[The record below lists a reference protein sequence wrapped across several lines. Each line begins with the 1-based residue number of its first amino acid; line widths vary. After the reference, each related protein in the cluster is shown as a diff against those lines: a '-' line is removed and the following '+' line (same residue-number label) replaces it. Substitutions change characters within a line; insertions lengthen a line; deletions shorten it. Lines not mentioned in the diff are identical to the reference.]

1 MFNEIIIHM
10 LNPTGLG
17 LLATSIG
24 VDKKKSEEIVEKAA
38 ESVFGS
44 DAGSKITKIISD
56 QYKGGVKTFQIK
68 NSIEEL
74 GVNLPRC
81 PRCPDETVCSSKC
94 KECVDRESYLSDLVK
109 SKDDMN
115 RDLQT
120 RVSQVLEEYSPA
132 QTARFEVLSEK
143 IREQGDTITSLNSQI
158 HELGACRTS
167 IGEKDKEIAQLKI
180 DGLNRDSLLSERN
193 EAIAKL
199 EVLVQQRDSDIES
212 GKRIIEKTNDVVQ
225 ELRSNNS
232 SNVAG
237 ILQDHLEDLE
247 KRDSVMKEISRE
259 KQSLESRVLDLD
271 SRLSLSDSSN
281 SSLLEEKKA
290 LESKVVGLVKS
301 MEETSGRVLEL
312 DSTIIS
318 LTQQVSSRDKT
329 IADMQ
334 EDAKVSDA
342 DMEQLRKDK
351 STLLELFEAC
361 DGDNKENV
369 AHSRGIEADMIEL
382 REKYKNISDT
392 HLESV
397 NEFLR
402 CDEEKDEQDLKIKK
416 LEEELGVCRSTS
428 GSSDEKMEKRMAAK
442 EREIKLMIKDTKDK
456 IESHEERLAF
466 KSRQYSDAV
475 SEKNMIEKKYSDL
488 KKSVD
493 ANEDGMK
500 KASSRVSEIEKEMD
514 DLIEEN
520 RVKIIELTDRIDKE
534 NASHKNT
541 SDLLNKKIYQ
551 SALIRASISTKL
563 SMAESLLEDEKKRR
577 ERCAK
582 SLDEKDEVIS
592 RLDGVIEE
600 MKMKVSED
608 ETFNRATKYI
618 KEAPGKRIPSARF
631 LNEEYANLFW
641 IPGTGKSKHVRM
653 ILEPGGN
660 GKVSPKD
667 IFAFW
672 NQAFKNFD
680 SPGPRKIM
688 VSTPFVNTPVS
699 VSLSDNKAFQTWL
712 RVRKGNSCIFEP
724 TGTSNIS
731 KIYSKEL
738 LLWLYIV
745 HLDGLLGDDGE
756 ELIPPGTEEDGSF
769 SMSSFKLSDMFSW

>member
-1 MFNEIIIHM
+1 M
-10 LNPTGLG
+10 LNPTGFG

-38 ESVFGS
+38 EAVFGN
-44 DAGSKITKIISD
+44 DAGSKITRIISD
-56 QYKGGVKTFQIK
+56 QYKGDVKTFQIK

-74 GVNLPRC
+74 GMNFPRC
-81 PRCPDETVCSSKC
+81 PLCPDEAVCSSKC
-94 KECVDRESYLSDLVK
+94 NECEDRESYLSDLVK
-109 SKDDMN
+109 SKDEMN

-143 IREQGDTITSLNSQI
+143 IRQQGDTITSLDSQVQ
-158 HELGACRTS
+158 ELGACRTS
-167 IGEKDKEIAQLKI
+167 IDEKDKEIAQLKI
-180 DGLNRDSLLSERN
+180 DGSRRETLLAERD

-199 EVLVQQRDSDIES
+199 EGLVQQRDSEIES
-212 GKRIIEKTNDVVQ
+212 GKRIIEKTSETLE

-237 ILQDHLEDLE
+237 ILQNHLEVLE
-247 KRDSVMKEISRE
+247 KKDSVMKIISTE
-259 KQSLESRVLDLD
+259 KQALESRVLDLD
-271 SRLSLSDSSN
+271 SRLSLSNSSN
-281 SSLLEEKKA
+281 SRLLEEKKV
-290 LESKVVGLVKS
+290 LEERVVGLVKS

-312 DSTIIS
+312 DSNILA

-334 EDAKVSDA
+334 EDAKASDVE
-342 DMEQLRKDK
+342 MEQLRKDK
-351 STLLELFEAC
+351 STMLELFEAC
-361 DGDNKENV
+361 DQDNKENV
-369 AHSRGIEADMIEL
+369 AHSRAIEADMVEL
-382 REKYKNISDT
+382 REEYKKISDA

-397 NEFLR
+397 NDFLR
-402 CDEEKDEQDLKIKK
+402 CDEEKDEQKLKVKN
-416 LEEELGVCRSTS
+416 LEEELGVCRSSS
-428 GSSDEKMEKRMAAK
+428 GSNDEEMEKKMAAK
-442 EREIKLMIKDTKDK
+442 EREIQLMIKDTKEK

-493 ANEDGMK
+493 ANENGMK
-500 KASSRVSEIEKEMD
+500 KATSRVSEIEKEMD
-514 DLIEEN
+514 DLIEDN
-520 RVKIIELTDRIDKE
+520 RVKITELTDKIEKE
-534 NASHKNT
+534 KASHKET

-551 SALIRASISTKL
+551 AALDRTAVSTKL
-563 SMAESLLEDEKKRR
+563 SSTEKSLELEKEKR
-577 ERCAK
+577 ETCAK
-582 SLDEKDEVIS
+582 SLDEKDEVIG

-600 MKMKVSED
+600 MKMKLSED

-641 IPGTGKSKHVRM
+641 VPGTGRSKHVRM

-660 GKVSPKD
+660 GKVAPKD
-667 IFAFW
+667 IFSFW

-688 VSTPFVNTPVS
+688 VSTPFLNTPVS
-699 VSLSDNKAFQTWL
+699 VSLSENNAFQTWL

-756 ELIPPGTEEDGSF
+756 ELIPPGTEDDGSF
-769 SMSSFKLSDMFSW
+769 SMSSFKLSDMFRW